1 MRTLAAI
8 VRSLCLAL
16 VVVWASA
23 AAAQDGKAVSNVF
36 LDTDLRQAIAD
47 VAAQAG
53 VNIIADPSV
62 DGLVTV
68 ELENATVEK
77 ALELLLAGTGY
88 HVYRAADY
96 YLVYTPD
103 ESAAMFPSV
112 AETRMV
118 AVNYI
123 PAETARGLLPQPLQR
138 YVRVEDASNQLV
150 VTAPPEIIARI
161 VADLATVDVA
171 GFEET
176 VFIPLN
182 YVKAAT
188 ARTLLPENLQRYVR
202 VDAERNTLAI
212 TAPFGS
218 RDIILR
224 QLAGLDAPRNP
235 GSFDIPDTHR
245 TQIVK
250 LDNARAAAT
259 LALLPESLRTYVRAD
274 EESNTLAISAPPFLL
289 DGILKDIATID
300 VPRRH
305 IMLDARVVV
314 LERSD
319 LLNFG
324 AGWKWPEIQAGLS
337 VGDFDGMPWELRV
350 GYSPDREFTN
360 ALSLTL
366 NLLSQNDE
374 ATVVASPQVLAQDG
388 RKAEIRVTT
397 EEYFQITDNVNGSV
411 YLRSQLETIET
422 GTILGITPQVGA
434 DGRLTLDMEIEVSDV
449 ISRGESN
456 LPVVSRR
463 IAKSTVQIENGG
475 TAAVAGL
482 VNTRQQAGVS
492 GVPNASAIPL
502 LGHAFKTDKLN
513 HRAQQVAVFVT
524 ATIVGQNGEVFQT
537 GRERPPPPI
546 VATDAAIFRAELEA
560 ALSQMVPQ

>member
-1 MRTLAAI
+1 MRTIAAMLRLI
-8 VRSLCLAL
+8 CFAFLIST
-16 VVVWASA
+16 
-23 AAAQDGKAVSNVF
+23 AAAQDKPLVSNVF

-47 VAAQAG
+47 VAAQAK

-62 DGLVTV
+62 AGLVSV
-68 ELENATVEK
+68 ELENATVDK
-77 ALELLLAGTGY
+77 ALELLLAGSGY
-88 HVYRAADY
+88 QVYRAADY
-96 YLVYTPD
+96 YLVFTPD
-103 ESAAMFPSV
+103 QSAAMFPTV
-112 AETRMV
+112 AETKLV
-118 AVNYI
+118 AVNYL
-123 PAETARGLLPQPLQR
+123 PAEAARTLLPEPLQR
-138 YVRVEDASNQLV
+138 YVRVEAGSNQLA
-150 VTAPPEIIARI
+150 VTAPPKMIERI
-161 VADLATVDVA
+161 LADLATVDVP

-176 VFIPLN
+176 VFVPMN

-218 RDIILR
+218 RDTIMR

-235 GSFDIPDTHR
+235 GSFDIPDAHR
-245 TQIVK
+245 TQVVK
-250 LDNARAAAT
+250 LENARAATA
-259 LALLPESLRTYVRAD
+259 LALLPESLRAYVRAD
-274 EESNTLAISAPPFLL
+274 EESNSLAISAPPVLVAGL
-289 DGILKDIATID
+289 LKDIAAID
-300 VPRRH
+300 VKRKH

-314 LERSD
+314 LERGD

-324 AGWKWPEIQAGLS
+324 AGWKWPELKLGASLSDLAGL
-337 VGDFDGMPWELRV
+337 PWELRI

-366 NLLSQNDE
+366 NLLAQNDE
-374 ATVVASPQVLAQDG
+374 ATIIASPQVLAQDG

-397 EEYFQITDNVNGSV
+397 QEYFQITDNVDGSV
-411 YLRSQLETIET
+411 FLRSQLETIET

-434 DGRLTLDMEIEVSDV
+434 NGMLTLEMEIEVSDV
-449 ISRGESN
+449 IARGESN

-482 VNTRQQAGVS
+482 VNTRGQAGQS
-492 GVPNASAIPL
+492 GVPGAGSVPL
-502 LGHAFKTDKLN
+502 LGHAFKTDTLN

-524 ATIVGQNGEVFQT
+524 ATIVEQGGQEFST
-537 GRERPPPPI
+537 GRSRPPTRAAPD
-546 VATDAAIFRAELEA
+546 VAAFTLDLEA
-560 ALSQMVPQ
+560 ALDRLAP